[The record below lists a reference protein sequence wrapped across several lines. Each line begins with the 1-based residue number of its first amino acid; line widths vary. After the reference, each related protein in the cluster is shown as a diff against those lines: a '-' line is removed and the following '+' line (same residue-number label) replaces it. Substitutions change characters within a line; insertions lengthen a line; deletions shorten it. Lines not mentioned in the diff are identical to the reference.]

1 MIIITTARPQCGK
14 VGAASQA
21 CEDIVACR
29 PEGDNGNTDQN
40 QVGEESPLARN
51 AEDAA
56 EKQEGA
62 DLGAAQGSG

>member
-14 VGAASQA
+14 VGAARQA
-21 CEDIVACR
+21 CKDIVACR

-40 QVGEESPLARN
+40 QVGEEIPLAHN